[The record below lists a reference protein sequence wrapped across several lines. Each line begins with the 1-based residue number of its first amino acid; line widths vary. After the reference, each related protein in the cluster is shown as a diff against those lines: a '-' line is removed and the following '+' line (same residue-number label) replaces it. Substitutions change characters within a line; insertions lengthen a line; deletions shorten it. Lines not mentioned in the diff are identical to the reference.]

1 MKSIAVFCGAN
12 AGNNP
17 VYAAAATK
25 LGHLMAAQSMRLV
38 FGGGKVGLMGTIAD
52 AVLDGGGA
60 AVGVIPQSL
69 VDREQAHT
77 GLTEQHV
84 VKTMHERKALMAA
97 KSDAFIAMPG
107 GFGTLD
113 EINEIITWNQLG
125 IIKKPVAFYNVN
137 GYFDKFLDFVKD
149 SVQEGFIKQEYV
161 SNLIVESEAEV
172 LLQKLTKYAD
182 AVSEDWVDSERI

>member
-17 VYAAAATK
+17 MYAEAATK
-25 LGHLMAAQSMRLV
+25 LGQLMAAQSMRLV

-52 AVLDGGGA
+52 AILAKGGE

-69 VDREQAHT
+69 IDREVAHT

-113 EINEIITWNQLG
+113 EVNEIITWNQLG

-137 GYFDKFLDFVKD
+137 GYYDKFMSFLSDC
-149 SVQEGFIKQEYV
+149 VQEGLIKPEYKN
-161 SNLIVESEAEV
+161 SLIVESDAEV
-172 LLQKLTKYAD
+172 LLQKLTKYAA

>member
-1 MKSIAVFCGAN
+1 M
-12 AGNNP
+12 
-17 VYAAAATK
+17 
-25 LGHLMAAQSMRLV
+25 
-38 FGGGKVGLMGTIAD
+38 MGTIAD

>member
-1 MKSIAVFCGAN
+1 MRSIAVFCGAN
-12 AGNNP
+12 AGNDP
-17 VYAAAATK
+17 VYAAEATK
-25 LGHLMAAQSMRLV
+25 LGHLMAAQSIRLV

-52 AVLDGGGA
+52 AILAKGGE

-69 VDREQAHT
+69 IEREVAHT

-97 KSDAFIAMPG
+97 KSDAFVAMPG

-137 GYFDKFLDFVKD
+137 GFYDKFMEFIAD
-149 SVQEGFIKQEYV
+149 SVREGLVKQEFV
-161 SNLIVESEAEV
+161 NNLIVESDAEV
-172 LLQKLTKYAD
+172 LLRKLTKYTD

>member
-1 MKSIAVFCGAN
+1 M
-12 AGNNP
+12 
-17 VYAAAATK
+17 
-25 LGHLMAAQSMRLV
+25 
-38 FGGGKVGLMGTIAD
+38 MGTIAD
-52 AVLDGGGA
+52 AILAKGGE

-69 VDREQAHT
+69 IDREVAHT

-113 EINEIITWNQLG
+113 EVNEIITWNQLG

-137 GYFDKFLDFVKD
+137 GYFDKFLSFIAD

-161 SNLIVESEAEV
+161 NNLIVESDAEV
-172 LLQKLTKYAD
+172 LLQKLTKYA
-182 AVSEDWVDSERI
+182 AAASEDWVDSERI

>member
-12 AGNNP
+12 AGNKD
-17 VYAAAATK
+17 VYSQAAAK
-25 LGHLMAAQSMRLV
+25 LGQLMAAQSIKLV

-52 AVLDGGGA
+52 AILGAGGE

-69 VDREQAHT
+69 VDREVAHT
-77 GLTEQHV
+77 GLTELQV
-84 VKTMHERKALMAA
+84 VKTMHERKALMASH
-97 KSDAFIAMPG
+97 SDAFIAMPG

-137 GYFDKFLDFVKD
+137 GYFDKFIELIAHG
-149 SVQEGFIKQEYV
+149 VQEGFIKPEYAD
-161 SNLIVESEAEV
+161 NLIVEADAGV
-172 LLQKLTKYAD
+172 LLQKLTRYAA

>member
-17 VYAAAATK
+17 VYAEAATK
-25 LGHLMAAQSMRLV
+25 LGQQMAAKRIRLV

-52 AVLDGGGA
+52 AVLAKGGE

-69 VDREQAHT
+69 IDREVAHT

-84 VKTMHERKALMAA
+84 VKTMHERKALMAS

-161 SNLIVESEAEV
+161 NNLIVESEAEV
-172 LLQKLTKYAD
+172 LLQKITKYAD